1 MTTATATRNG
11 KATTKAAEEPAA
23 TPMIDISRI
32 QVERMNVPIRWVT
45 PLIVHAWSEKAMTM
59 ILDAQQGRK
68 APKERRDPEADYQA
82 SLYRLP
88 DGGYGFPTDAFKAAI
103 VSAARFFG
111 KDVTM
116 VGLRQSLFLT
126 GEAGSD
132 GLMLTR
138 IEGEPRSRRDM
149 VRIGQGSADV
159 RFRGEFVEWR
169 ASLAVTYV
177 KSLLSRESV
186 LSLIDAAGMGV
197 GVGEWRPE
205 RRGQFGTFEID
216 PDREIGASR

>member
-1 MTTATATRNG
+1 
-11 KATTKAAEEPAA
+11 
-23 TPMIDISRI
+23 MIDISRI
-32 QVERMNVPIRWVT
+32 QVERIIVPIRGVT

-68 APKERRDPEADYQA
+68 APKERRDPDADYEA

-88 DGGYGFPTDAFKAAI
+88 PLGVSPHPGPGRFGFPTDAFKAAI

-111 KDVTM
+111 KDVSM
-116 VGLRQSLFLT
+116 VGLRQSIFLT
-126 GEAGSD
+126 GELGSD
-132 GLMLTR
+132 GLMLTP
-138 IEGEPRSRRDM
+138 IEGTPHSRRDM

-159 RFRGEFVEWR
+159 RFRGEFTEWR
-169 ASLAVTYV
+169 ANLVVTYV
-177 KSLLSRESV
+177 KSLLSKESV

-216 PDREIGASR
+216 PDRQIESVR